1 MSERK
6 LGEEVARRIEE
17 WQQAERE
24 VRARL
29 APPGKIP
36 VAELGRGSGLDFL
49 QRIGRGE
56 LPSTPIAG
64 VMHFVPVIAEP
75 GRMVFQGT
83 PTAQFYNPI
92 GSIHGGYIATLLD
105 SAVGCAVHTM
115 VKHGYG
121 YTTLEL
127 KVNYV
132 RALSEGVG
140 PVRAEG
146 KVINLS
152 RQVGIAEGRLY
163 DAAGRLYAHATTT
176 CLIFPIDTP
185 RAAAGANIG

>member
-1 MSERK
+1 MTSSQAPSADVQATIDRW
-6 LGEEVARRIEE
+6 L
-17 WQQAERE
+17 QAERE

-29 APPGKIP
+29 AAPGRIP
-36 VAELGRGSGLDFL
+36 VEEIGRTSGLEFL

-64 VMHFVPVIAEP
+64 AMGFVPVECEH

-83 PTAQFYNPI
+83 PTAEFYNPI
-92 GSIHGGYIATLLD
+92 GTVHGGYVATLLD
-105 SAVGCAVHTM
+105 SAVACAVQSMLQPGHA
-115 VKHGYG
+115 

-127 KVNYV
+127 KVNFV
-132 RALSEGVG
+132 RALTDGVG

-146 KVINLS
+146 RVINLS
-152 RQVGIAEGRLY
+152 RQVGIADGRLY

-176 CLIFPIDTP
+176 CLVFPVP
-185 RAAAGANIG
+185 PAAGR